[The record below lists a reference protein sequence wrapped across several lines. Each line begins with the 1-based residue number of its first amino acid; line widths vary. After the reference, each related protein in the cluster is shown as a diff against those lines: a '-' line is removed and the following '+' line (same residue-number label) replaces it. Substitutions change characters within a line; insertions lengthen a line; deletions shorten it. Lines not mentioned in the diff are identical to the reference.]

1 MLINIILSFFLTLLT
16 LLSTTF
22 HLPNLSLFFLLVIW
36 IFRTEDFAWLVVVEA
51 SLFFLFGYLSLGM
64 SLLLLTI
71 IVALYL
77 LGRENIM
84 PGRKTGSFLLAFT
97 MVVVWEIVNNLIY

>member
-1 MLINIILSFFLTLLT
+1 MITLLLSLALLFLTLLT
-16 LLSTTF
+16 TTF

-36 IFRTEDFAWLVVVEA
+36 LFRTKDFALLVVVEA
-51 SLFFLFGYLSLGM
+51 VLFFLFGYLSLGT

-71 IVALYL
+71 MVGLYL
-77 LGRENIM
+77 LGRENIL

-97 MVVVWEIVNNLIY
+97 MVVVWEILNNLLV

>member
-1 MLINIILSFFLTLLT
+1 MLITITLSLILTTLT

-36 IFRTEDFAWLVVVEA
+36 IFRTEDFALLVVVE
-51 SLFFLFGYLSLGM
+51 SILFFLFGYLSLGL
-64 SLLLLTI
+64 SLILLTI
-71 IVALYL
+71 IVSLYL
-77 LGRENIM
+77 LGRENIL

-97 MVVVWEIVNNLIY
+97 MVVVWEIVNNLVY